1 MLGLK
6 AKDHN
11 TTFSQLNK
19 DLNNKELVGVRLD
32 SDSAIGIR
40 AEPALLEPAIDGKSF
55 STQVLLT
62 PTKAQLGMLRD
73 LNGSLI
79 DSGVGSILWTKQD
92 TYSPMDSETG
102 EEVRSSGS
110 IGSFQDVS
118 RALEITDE
126 LTYDCNALLLFDS
139 EKQMKK
145 TTYKVTKGVELTVYM
160 FTVTYLDTYV
170 TLYIALMEK
179 EYDGQTLLGSL
190 SGKTLKRLETIKF
203 LKVIEDSAF
212 FGRRI
217 IGVMMESKSGAK
229 HRLLD
234 TTDLGIVARVADIDS
249 LDDEPYVAIFSGESN
264 LMFKHTAIKNSD
276 FVEVDKY
283 TRAYKLVINLQN
295 GEQIEVYFG

>member
-6 AKDHN
+6 AKDYN
-11 TTFSQLNK
+11 TTFSQLKK
-19 DLNNKELVGVRLD
+19 DLNNKALVGVRLD
-32 SDSAIGIR
+32 SDSAIGVR
-40 AEPALLEPAIDGKSF
+40 AEPALFEPVIEGKTF
-55 STQVLLT
+55 STQILLT
-62 PTKAQLGMLRD
+62 PTKPQLGMLRD

-79 DSGVGSILWTKQD
+79 DSGVGSILWTKQNS
-92 TYSPMDSETG
+92 YETLDNG
-102 EEVRSSGS
+102 EGEDISNNS

-126 LTYDCNALLLFDS
+126 LTYDCNALLTFDS

-145 TTYKVTKGVELTVYM
+145 SMYKVTEGVELTVYQ
-160 FTVTYLDTYV
+160 FSVTYLETYV
-170 TLYIALMEK
+170 TLYLAFIEE
-179 EYDGQTLLGSL
+179 EYDGQTLLGTL

-217 IGVMMESKSGAK
+217 IGVMMESKNGTK
-229 HRLLD
+229 HRLMD

-249 LDDEPYVAIFSGESN
+249 IGEEPYIAIFSGESN
-264 LMFKHTAIKNSD
+264 LMFKHESIKNAD

-283 TRAYKLVINLQN
+283 TRAYKLVINLKTN
-295 GEQIEVYFG
+295 EQIEVYFG